1 MTTETERTTRR
12 TIPQAEPQP
21 PPRRG
26 LLTRVKLGHVVAI
39 VAGLL
44 AAVTTL
50 AVLRSNQSTVA
61 VVTAAAPIASGAV
74 LTSEDVVVEEVLL
87 SPQFGAQFVTADE
100 IDRVAGSVARRP
112 IIPGEPLLDTD
123 LGRVAAS
130 EGLRAMSVPIEEGR
144 AVAGGLSV
152 GDRVDVIA
160 VVDGVARFIATNVEV
175 LGVPTEDSDRWS
187 HRRPPAVLRPH
198 WRWTTSRRF
207 RSRPLWALAEVHLVR
222 STGAPDVSVEEV
234 APIEGTDRGPT
245 RRPRRDDRDHD
256 PVSTA

>member
-12 TIPQAEPQP
+12 TVPQAEPQP

-87 SPQFGAQFVTADE
+87 SPQFGSQFVTADE

-160 VVDGVARFIATNVEV
+160 VVDGVARFIATNIEV
-175 LGVPTEDSDRWS
+175 LGVPTEDSTGGLTS
-187 HRRPPAVLRPH
+187 TTGGFAPTLAVDDEQALRIA
-198 WRWTTSRRF
+198 S
-207 RSRPLWALAEVHLVR
+207 ALGIAEVHLVR

-234 APIEGTDRGPT
+234 APIEGPIEGPLEG
-245 RRPRRDDRDHD
+245 RDETTETTI
-256 PVSTA
+256 P

>member
-1 MTTETERTTRR
+1 MTTETERAARR

-44 AAVTTL
+44 AAVTML

-61 VVTAAAPIASGAV
+61 VVTAAVPIASGAV
-74 LTSEDVVVEEVLL
+74 VNAEDVVVEDVLL
-87 SPQFGAQFVTADE
+87 SPEFGAQFVTADE

-123 LGRVAAS
+123 LGEVAAS

-144 AVAGGLSV
+144 AVAGGLQV
-152 GDRVDVIA
+152 GDRIDVIA
-160 VVDGVARFIATNVEV
+160 VVDGLARYIATDVEV
-175 LGVPTEDSDRWS
+175 LGVPTEESTGGLTEATGGFAPTLAVSDEQ
-187 HRRPPAVLRPH
+187 
-198 WRWTTSRRF
+198 
-207 RSRPLWALAEVHLVR
+207 ALQIASALGAAEVHLVR

-234 APIEGTDRGPT
+234 APIEPTEGRTDLT
-245 RRPRRDDRDHD
+245 
-256 PVSTA
+256 TATTVP